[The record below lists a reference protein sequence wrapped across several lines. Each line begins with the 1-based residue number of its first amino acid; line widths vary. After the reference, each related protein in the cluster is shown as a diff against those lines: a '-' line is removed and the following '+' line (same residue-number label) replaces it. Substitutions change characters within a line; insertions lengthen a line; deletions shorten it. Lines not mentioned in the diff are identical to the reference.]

1 MHGYLPARSFCK
13 IFMLHI
19 TILSIGKTN
28 ESYVKEGL
36 DKYMKL
42 LSKYCKPECV
52 ELPDVKNGNKMSPD
66 KLKEAEAELLLNHL
80 PDKAAILFLDETGK
94 TFSSEKFAEYFNKK
108 SLDAS
113 KIIFVI
119 GGSYGLSE
127 SVKKKGESIS
137 LSAMTFNHQMVRVIL
152 AEQIFR
158 AFTIIKGTGYHH

>member
-1 MHGYLPARSFCK
+1 MEITCTVFFILF
-13 IFMLHI
+13 IMLHI

-28 ESYVKEGL
+28 EAYVKEGL
-36 DKYMKL
+36 DKYLKL
-42 LSKYCKPECV
+42 LSKFCKPECI
-52 ELPDVKNGNKMSPD
+52 ELPDVKNSNKLPPD

-108 SLDAS
+108 TIDAS

-127 SVKKKGESIS
+127 LVKKKGESIS